1 MEDNAQQNQMKDS
14 VNVDAFDSKKT
25 SRLSILGL
33 CFFAAFVALCGHY
46 IFAHWEDFS
55 FVSNVS
61 LPETAVAGFLILISY
76 LVNSY
81 QLHLFLRKFGIR
93 LRLMELTAL
102 NMAMLLGNLVIPMR
116 GGTGGLAVYLKRVH
130 GLDFQAFAVIYA
142 GTALLV
148 ALINAALSLVALFIL
163 GWFYDFIHPGLTICI
178 VAIFACCLYLGV
190 FLPPLKWQDSRIFG
204 PVFRA
209 ADSWHVLTRD
219 RRLLISATVS
229 LLLISVV
236 LMTAFY
242 FIYGALGTPLSLS
255 GVMITSSLGNI
266 ANLIPITPG
275 SLGIFDAVVIQIPQ
289 LFGVDPARAIAAT
302 LVFRVLCFFWALL
315 LGIPG
320 MYYLFKNGPTGK
332 P

>member
-148 ALINAALSLVALFIL
+148 ALINAAL
-163 GWFYDFIHPGLTICI
+163 
-178 VAIFACCLYLGV
+178 AIFALVILSWFYGVVYPVLSLCVATIFVCCLYLGL
-190 FLPPLKWQDSRIFG
+190 FLPPMKWKKSGILL
-204 PVFRA
+204 PVFQA
-209 ADSWHVLTRD
+209 VHSWHVLTRD
-219 RRLLISATVS
+219 RRLLASLAVS
-229 LLLISVV
+229 LLIISFV
-236 LMTAFY
+236 LTAAFY
-242 FIYGALGTPLSLS
+242 FIYRALDTPLSLF
-255 GVMITSSLGNI
+255 GVLVTSCLGNV
-266 ANLIPITPG
+266 ANLIPLTPG
-275 SLGIFDAVVIQIPQ
+275 SLGIFDAVVIEIPQ